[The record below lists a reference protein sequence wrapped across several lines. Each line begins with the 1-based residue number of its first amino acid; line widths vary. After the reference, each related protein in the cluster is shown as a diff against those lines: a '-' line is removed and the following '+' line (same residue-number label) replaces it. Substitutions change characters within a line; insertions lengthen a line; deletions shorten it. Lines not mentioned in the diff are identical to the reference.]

1 MSATGFALDP
11 RLEAD
16 WLPVGE
22 FPLSRLM
29 IKRDCRLPW
38 FILVPRRAGAVE
50 IHRLSADD
58 QRQLFKE
65 TMQVAEMIEAT
76 FPCDKLNIG
85 ALGNIVSQLHVH
97 LVARRV
103 GDFAWPGAIW
113 GVGTAEPWQEAAL
126 EATLARVR
134 AALPALTA
142 PALRG

>member
-1 MSATGFALDP
+1 MSETGFALDP
-11 RLEAD
+11 RLAAD
-16 WLPVGE
+16 WLAVGDL
-22 FPLSRLM
+22 PLSRLM

-50 IHRLSADD
+50 IHRLGAED
-58 QRQLFKE
+58 QQQLFAE

-103 GDFAWPGAIW
+103 GDFAWPGAVW
-113 GVGTAEPWQEAAL
+113 GVGAAEPWQADAL
-126 EATLARVR
+126 ETTLARVR
-134 AALPALTA
+134 TAMPALTA
-142 PALRG
+142 PTLHG

>member
-1 MSATGFALDP
+1 MSETGFTLDA
-11 RLEAD
+11 RLAAD
-16 WLPVGE
+16 WLAVGE
-22 FPLSRLM
+22 LPLSRLM

-58 QRQLFKE
+58 QQQLLSE
-65 TMQVAEMIEAT
+65 TMQVAGMIEAT

-103 GDFAWPGAIW
+103 GDFAWPGAVW
-113 GVGTAEPWQEAAL
+113 GVGAAEPWQEDAL
-126 EATLARVR
+126 AATLARVR
-134 AALPALTA
+134 SALPALTA
-142 PALRG
+142 PLLHG

>member
-1 MSATGFALDP
+1 MSETGFALDP

-16 WLPVGE
+16 WLTVGE

-50 IHRLSADD
+50 IHRLNAED
-58 QRQLFKE
+58 QQQLFSE
-65 TMQVAEMIEAT
+65 TMQVAGMIEAT
-76 FPCDKLNIG
+76 FSCDKLNIG
-85 ALGNIVSQLHVH
+85 ALGNIVSQLHMH

-103 GDFAWPGAIW
+103 GDFAWPGAVW
-113 GVGTAEPWQEAAL
+113 GVGAAEPWQPDAL

-134 AALPALTA
+134 SALPALTA
-142 PALRG
+142 PTPHG